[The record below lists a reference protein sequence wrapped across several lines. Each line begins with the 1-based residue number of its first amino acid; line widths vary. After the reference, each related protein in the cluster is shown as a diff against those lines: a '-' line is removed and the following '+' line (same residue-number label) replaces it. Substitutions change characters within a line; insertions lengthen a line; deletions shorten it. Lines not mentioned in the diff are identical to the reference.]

1 VDELVAFLRGCL
13 DEDERVACAGGEA
26 MDADN
31 PSWPDYATYD
41 GPDID
46 AAVAYLKQFRPAR
59 VLREVESKRRILDG
73 HPFEQGTVGGVCGTC
88 HGNSRME
95 EHWDG
100 EEETVE
106 WVDSEMVWPC
116 PTVRN
121 LAAVYSDRPGYREE
135 WKP

>member
-13 DEDERVACAGGEA
+13 DEDERVARAGGEA

-59 VLREVESKRRILDG
+59 VLREVESKRRIIDGVHFIAHCAGCNSGPEYRGTTYECDLDSAG
-73 HPFEQGTVGGVCGTC
+73 LHVLRC
-88 HGNSRME
+88 
-95 EHWDG
+95 
-100 EEETVE
+100 
-106 WVDSEMVWPC
+106 
-116 PTVRN
+116 
-121 LAAVYSDRPGYREE
+121 LALPYSDRPGYREE
-135 WKP
+135 WRP

>member
-1 VDELVAFLRGCL
+1 MDELVAFLRGCL
-13 DEDERVACAGGEA
+13 DEDERVARAGGEA

-59 VLREVESKRRILDG
+59 VLREVESKRALVDLHQPYGQKQSMARGEIWACS
-73 HPFEQGTVGGVCGTC
+73 ECG
-88 HGNSRME
+88 
-95 EHWDG
+95 D
-100 EEETVE
+100 
-106 WVDSEMVWPC
+106 VDDNPTEWPC
-116 PTVRN
+116 TTLRL
-121 LAAVYSDRPGYREE
+121 LAAVYSDRLGYQEE